1 MLVNALWVSLSVY
14 NLLAMLCD
22 NVDESTAP
30 TKACSVSVRWQAGWI
45 LIANEMKQEKKKTL
59 FLGYNTSKCNKQFKD
74 QTDAVALSKS
84 PDEKLLP
91 QLALDK
97 ASIHK
102 LI

>member
-45 LIANEMKQEKKKTL
+45 LIANEMKQEKKKK
-59 FLGYNTSKCNKQFKD
+59 N
-74 QTDAVALSKS
+74 
-84 PDEKLLP
+84 
-91 QLALDK
+91 
-97 ASIHK
+97 SILRLQYIK
-102 LI
+102 VQ